1 MMMRNRLKKT
11 VVAGALGLLLVAGV
25 AMPAAQALSVGDV
38 FKVGG
43 IGFLVDRFAGPLNN
57 FINTLLIRNKAEVGY
72 ATKVVP
78 ILSFGKGGHIGAA
91 QVMGPEDLV
100 ERTQSVIQI
109 EGDFGS
115 NFRVKALVPIDSK
128 NPVNFT
134 RVNGVGI
141 SAVIDVKI

>member
-1 MMMRNRLKKT
+1 MKNKVKKSA
-11 VVAGALGLLLVAGV
+11 VASLLVAILATGV
-25 AMPAAQALSVGDV
+25 ALPAANAFGLGDV
-38 FKVGG
+38 VKVGG
-43 IGFLVDRFAGPLNN
+43 IGFLVDRFAGPLNS
-57 FINTLLIRNKAEVGY
+57 FINTLLMRNKAEVGY

-78 ILSFGKGGHIGAA
+78 ILSFGSGGYIGAA
-91 QVMGPEDLV
+91 QIMGPQDAVDE
-100 ERTQSVIQI
+100 TQAVIQI
-109 EGDFGS
+109 EGDFNG

>member
-1 MMMRNRLKKT
+1 MRNKVKKSLL
-11 VVAGALGLLLVAGV
+11 VGALGMLLATGV
-25 AMPAAQALSVGDV
+25 AVQPVNAISVGDV

-43 IGFLVDRFAGPLNN
+43 IGFLVDRFAEPLNN

-100 ERTQSVIQI
+100 AQTQSVIQI